1 MIGTN
6 EITRVQGATAF
17 DSTGDKVGKV
27 DQIYLDDQTG
37 EPTWLTLNTGLFG
50 TSTSF
55 APLEGATFSGDD
67 LRLAYDKDRIKNAPR
82 IEVDQHLE
90 REQED
95 ELYRYYGLSYG
106 GQGYDTTTTT
116 GYADTTTTTG
126 TTGYAD
132 TDVRT
137 GTTDNE
143 ASVTLSEERLQVGT
157 QQQEAGRARLRKYTT
172 SETETVSVPVT
183 KEKLVVERNP
193 VAGETSAAPIAE
205 GDQVEEITLREER
218 PVVAK
223 ETVAVE
229 EVRVGKEA
237 ITEEQQVSGE
247 IRREHVE
254 IEGDATTDNRSG
266 ETGYNR

>member
-6 EITRVQGATAF
+6 EINRVQGATAF

-55 APLEGATFSGDD
+55 VPLEGANFDGDD
-67 LRLAYDKDRIKNAPR
+67 LRLAYDKDRIKDAPR

-106 GQGYDTTTTT
+106 GQGYETTE
-116 GYADTTTTTG
+116 

-137 GTTDNE
+137 GTTGDE
-143 ASVTLSEERLQVGT
+143 AAVTLSEERLQVGT
-157 QQQEAGRARLRKYTT
+157 QEQEVGRARLRKYTT
-172 SETETVSVPVT
+172 SETETVSVPVS

-193 VAGETSAAPIAE
+193 VSGDASAAPITE
-205 GDQVEEITLREER
+205 GEQVEEITLREER

-223 ETVAVE
+223 ESVAVE
-229 EVRVGKEA
+229 EVRVGKEQV
-237 ITEEQQVSGE
+237 TEEQQVTGE
-247 IRREHVE
+247 TRREHVE
-254 IEGDATTDNRSG
+254 IEGDAVTDVDSG
-266 ETGYNR
+266 QSGYTR